1 MPLYITSGNAGR
13 EAMFPTGLSTATREK
28 SHQSG
33 GRTASGKCAR
43 PNEAAPASCSDRG
56 ATAARRVCSTATLR
70 AAGLVLWSEGGC
82 QTASRRGVPL
92 RSKAADSRRPGHSSA
107 AHAWSSQ
114 HPGRITPVERA
125 RPASGALAGPVGQVA
140 EPGLTDRSETAHLCR
155 PQTPLRAGVALVRHR
170 DKPHTR
176 TAVFPHNRHTLPG
189 PWTTGCTSKA
199 CAQCPRIR
207 DTLPPAHHETGVR
220 SRLTGARCGT
230 LCVRRTCLLLL
241 VCPSF
246 SVPPQ
251 GKGREASEQLAHHG
265 GRHLAVA
272 CRKTT
277 SCVRPGERSQ
287 RLWPATAMC
296 QGARRGHPS
305 P

>member
-82 QTASRRGVPL
+82 QTASRGVAL
-92 RSKAADSRRPGHSSA
+92 RSKTADSRRPGHSLA

-140 EPGLTDRSETAHLCR
+140 EPGLTDRSENSA
-155 PQTPLRAGVALVRHR
+155 PLSPA
-170 DKPHTR
+170 
-176 TAVFPHNRHTLPG
+176 
-189 PWTTGCTSKA
+189 
-199 CAQCPRIR
+199 
-207 DTLPPAHHETGVR
+207 DTLASRRRPCPPPRQAAHTD
-220 SRLTGARCGT
+220 SR
-230 LCVRRTCLLLL
+230 
-241 VCPSF
+241 
-246 SVPPQ
+246 VPPQ
-251 GKGREASEQLAHHG
+251 PSHPSWSLDQRVHEHG
-265 GRHLAVA
+265 
-272 CRKTT
+272 
-277 SCVRPGERSQ
+277 VRPV
-287 RLWPATAMC
+287 PPHT
-296 QGARRGHPS
+296 GHAS
-305 P
+305 PCAPRDGC